1 MKNLI
6 AIVAGEPES
15 INSEII
21 AKAWKKINF
30 KNRLFII
37 GNYALIKKQ
46 IKQLKI
52 NVPINL
58 IETIKEI
65 KKKELNILNI
75 PFSNNFSSKKKYVLD
90 CLNLAHVL
98 ASNKEIK
105 GFVNAPVDKKIFEN
119 KYLGVTEYLAFKN
132 KLKKKEIMLIYNKKL
147 SVVPLTT
154 HIPIKD
160 VTKKITSD
168 LIIKKILQLILCF
181 KKLFKKNPRIALLGL
196 NPHNSENK
204 INSVENKIIK
214 PSIKHLKKLGININ
228 GPYSGDTVF
237 MKKNRNRFDI
247 IVGMYHDQV
256 LTPFKTLYEFDAV
269 NITLGLNY
277 LRLSPDHGTAKNLVG
292 KNRAN
297 PQSLLA
303 AINFLN
309 KVND

>member
-58 IETIKEI
+58 IETIKEK

-119 KYLGVTEYLAFKN
+119 KYLGVTE
-132 KLKKKEIMLIYNKKL
+132 
-147 SVVPLTT
+147 
-154 HIPIKD
+154 
-160 VTKKITSD
+160 
-168 LIIKKILQLILCF
+168 
-181 KKLFKKNPRIALLGL
+181 
-196 NPHNSENK
+196 
-204 INSVENKIIK
+204 
-214 PSIKHLKKLGININ
+214 
-228 GPYSGDTVF
+228 
-237 MKKNRNRFDI
+237 
-247 IVGMYHDQV
+247 
-256 LTPFKTLYEFDAV
+256 
-269 NITLGLNY
+269 
-277 LRLSPDHGTAKNLVG
+277 
-292 KNRAN
+292 
-297 PQSLLA
+297 
-303 AINFLN
+303 
-309 KVND
+309 